1 MSEFGMHALNF
12 FLIFNIIF
20 ALIIIFFEHNDPTV
34 TWAWVLVL
42 LFVPY
47 FGFLIYLIV
56 GLDGRKSRPYIIKSR
71 KDKQLLDEIYNLDFE
86 GLKFLHTHNNK
97 VFLREYLGIYESTKY
112 ESLVDLN
119 YATNKSPISL
129 HNKVDVFFEGNDVF
143 QKLIRDIEKST
154 VYVHVQFYIFKSDN
168 LGQKII
174 DAMIDASIRGVEV
187 RLLTDAIGSRSK
199 CLSKKQVKRMRENGV
214 LVEYFPIPTTF
225 SLNFRNHRKICI
237 IDGVKGYVGGFN
249 VGNEYAGIS
258 KRHGHW
264 RDTHIRVKGDI
275 VKMFE
280 ISFMKD
286 WNYTTKT
293 DRFSLLERYFPIC
306 TINDLYISKVQ
317 FVTSGPDTKFMNIEL
332 ALTKLI
338 NSAENSVYIVTPY
351 FVPDQALLNAII
363 TAKLSGVKVTIII
376 PNNPDHAFV
385 FGASLSYIGELID
398 IGVDCY
404 AYDDG
409 FVHSKL
415 VVVDS
420 SVTSIGSSNFD
431 IRSFKLNFED
441 TAFVYSNYVAK
452 IMEAQIEEDIKK
464 STKLTSS
471 WYYNRSYVQK
481 SKEALSRLLSPLL

>member
-1 MSEFGMHALNF
+1 MSDLGVNALNL

-20 ALIIIFFEHNDPTV
+20 AIIIIFFEHNDPTV

-47 FGFLIYLIV
+47 FGFLIYLVV

-71 KDKQLLDEIYNLDFE
+71 KDKQLLDEIYDLDYE
-86 GLKFLHTHNNK
+86 GLKFLHAHNNK
-97 VFLREYLGIYESTKY
+97 VLLKEYLGILDSAKY

-119 YATNKSPISL
+119 YTTNKSPITL
-129 HNKVDVFFEGNDVF
+129 HNKVDVFFEGDDLF
-143 QKLIRDIEKST
+143 QKLIRDIEKAT
-154 VYVHVQFYIFKSDN
+154 TYIHIQFYIFKSDN
-168 LGQKII
+168 VGQKII
-174 DAMIDASIRGVEV
+174 DAMIDASNRGVEV
-187 RLLTDAIGSRSK
+187 RLLSDKIGSRSK
-199 CLSKKQVKRMRENGV
+199 CLSKKQVKKMRENGV
-214 LVEYFPIPTTF
+214 LVEFFPIPTTF

-237 IDGVKGYVGGFN
+237 IDGTIGYVGGFN
-249 VGNEYAGIS
+249 VGNEYTGIS

-264 RDTHIRVKGDI
+264 RDTHIRVKGDV

-293 DRFSLLERYFPIC
+293 DKFSFLERYFPVC
-306 TINDLYISKVQ
+306 QINDLYISKIQ
-317 FVTSGPDTKFMNIEL
+317 FVTSGPDTKFMNIQL
-332 ALTKLI
+332 ALAKLI
-338 NSAENSVYIVTPY
+338 STAENCVYIVTPY
-351 FVPDQALLNAII
+351 FVPDNGLLTAIVN
-363 TAKLSGVKVTIII
+363 AKLSGVKVTIVI
-376 PNNPDHAFV
+376 PKNPDHAFV
-385 FGASLSYIGELID
+385 FGASLSYIAELID

-420 SVTSIGSSNFD
+420 SVTSVGSSNFD

-452 IMEAQIEEDIKK
+452 IMEAKIEEDIKN